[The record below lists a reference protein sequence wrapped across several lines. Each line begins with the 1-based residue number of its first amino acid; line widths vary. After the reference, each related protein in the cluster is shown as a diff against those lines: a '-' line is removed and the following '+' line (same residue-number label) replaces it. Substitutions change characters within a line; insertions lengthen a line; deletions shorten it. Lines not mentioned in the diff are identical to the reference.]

1 MLASIDDAIPWPIQ
15 ADSTREDLIS
25 LTDSPESKLSLISS
39 LSFRKLEELPSSN
52 SGVEFSSSTANITAV
67 NNVLLTS
74 VPNLTTQ
81 LQDVLNAAKP
91 QSSNLQGITDF
102 YQCNHTGWSF
112 EVAFVEDKS
121 VHYATLSAIVT
132 RILYHLPDAAQF
144 NVTKTRVGVI
154 KRGSVAIA
162 NIGTLPLV
170 PQAAISSD
178 AVPVVGADETLDMTN
193 ATAWEMALGSD
204 DVMLTTLRVNAVT
217 TSKQPFDPLILDY
230 FNATVPSADDLSKAA
245 SAKRDDVAIGPERM
259 LFYEINRD
267 MLYIT
272 ISVYENPNEDTAVRN
287 SSITEFPSLLLSVGT
302 AERAIEDLSDLQTEF
317 TKNIKINHPMVDYNT
332 EFGPEDRILA

>member
-81 LQDVLNAAKP
+81 LQDVLNAAKQ
-91 QSSNLQGITDF
+91 QSSNLQGITNF
-102 YQCNHTGWSF
+102 YQCNHTDWSF
-112 EVAFVEDKS
+112 EVAFVEDES

-144 NVTKTRVGVI
+144 NVTKTHVEVI
-154 KRGSVAIA
+154 KRSSVAIV
-162 NIGTLPLV
+162 NIVTLPLI

-178 AVPVVGADETLDMTN
+178 AVPVVGADETLDMMN

-204 DVMLTTLRVNAVT
+204 DVMLTTLRVNTVT

-230 FNATVPSADDLSKAA
+230 FNVIVPFVDDLSKAA
-245 SAKRDDVAIGPERM
+245 SAKRDDIAIDSERM
-259 LFYEINRD
+259 LFYEIDRD
-267 MLYIT
+267 MLYII
-272 ISVYENPNEDTAVRN
+272 ISVYENLNEDIAVRN
-287 SSITEFPSLLLSVGT
+287 FFITEFPFLLLSIGIV
-302 AERAIEDLSDLQTEF
+302 ERAIEDLFDLQTEF
-317 TKNIKINHPMVDYNT
+317 TKNIKINHSVIDYNI
-332 EFGPEDRILA
+332 EFEPKNCILT